1 MKYKSRLIIPTLL
14 STSLLAST
22 MVASADEI
30 DQEEK
35 TYEQNLETHYEE
47 ENGKVDNLAD
57 DDADESDESEE
68 VVEEEDTEESLESDE
83 EAAPEDE
90 ESEVDED
97 VDELE
102 STETAEE
109 APIEEDVQSEE
120 ETVENTA
127 STSENE
133 TAAVQESEVTTE
145 AVTEVPSQEESNLET
160 EEETD
165 TTVESTETTV
175 EETTEENTDSTTV
188 SESVEE
194 PAQDVEEV
202 TSETEETS
210 EAVAEAPSQEG
221 SNIEA
226 DEETDTIEV
235 EENVESDESS
245 EEETVET
252 SKEESNPE
260 SEEATDAT
268 EVETTD
274 QTVKEPTKENA
285 ESNTESET
293 EEIVETEETVEK
305 DTSTTAES
313 EEATYKYDSE
323 TLTNELENK
332 SAEERTAFIEENADK
347 IEADEETLKEL
358 TQAVEDELG
367 VEIDENLAFNTMS
380 TMSMSQAITD
390 INSYIAENN
399 FEVAEI
405 QYDII
410 DYLPQYAYESNIGWE
425 PENGKV
431 GQPSGVV
438 LHDVGNDNSTIH
450 GEISYMSENW
460 ENAFVH
466 AFVDADNI
474 IQVANT
480 DYLAYGAGPVSND
493 IHLQVELVRHDNQ
506 HDFARSINNY
516 ADYIANLLYKYKL
529 PAERADSSG
538 NGTLWSHVEVSNIL
552 GGTASP
558 DPYEYFQSH
567 GYAYEDVISLIQ
579 GRYNNLYNK
588 VNTPSIYMPTFEGDT
603 SNLAGS
609 ITNQNRGIYES
620 ITDVKTADASNYL
633 GKDVRV
639 VRSEIY
645 NYEEYY
651 LLENVSDGS
660 TIGWMYAGDVATS
673 SLPEAPIEDDD
684 EGTDNSG
691 DGSTPE
697 VPVEDDDEGTDNSG
711 DGSTPETPV
720 DDDEGT
726 DNSGDDSTPEAP
738 IEDDDEGTDYS
749 GDDST
754 SEVPV
759 DDDDESE
766 SADDSNEDSSKD
778 ENRRDDVSEDNTSED
793 STEDQLEQPTNGD
806 NESEDETEE
815 VIGRDESTDI
825 DDDNGETTDDVSSSL
840 EDPETGVRV
849 YSASDELVGKQLEVT
864 VLNPSNA
871 IDATHDLYDIH
882 ILNSDG
888 SLYNLNNPVTVY
900 LPANGYVS
908 NLYYLGDIGETLEAI
923 SYRTDDDYVVFE
935 TSSFSQ
941 YAVVYGESN
950 KENTIIPP
958 TSEKHGGDSSD
969 GTNTHSKVY
978 TENVG
983 QVDQAEAS
991 ISTNEVKGN
1000 TQKDSNQEAETTDE
1014 QDEEV
1019 AVLPNTGVKE
1029 QGTTVFAA
1037 LLAALGLGFLV
1048 RRRKSGEEKQ

>member
-1 MKYKSRLIIPTLL
+1 M
-14 STSLLAST
+14 
-22 MVASADEI
+22 
-30 DQEEK
+30 
-35 TYEQNLETHYEE
+35 
-47 ENGKVDNLAD
+47 
-57 DDADESDESEE
+57 
-68 VVEEEDTEESLESDE
+68 
-83 EAAPEDE
+83 
-90 ESEVDED
+90 
-97 VDELE
+97 
-102 STETAEE
+102 
-109 APIEEDVQSEE
+109 
-120 ETVENTA
+120 
-127 STSENE
+127 
-133 TAAVQESEVTTE
+133 TTE
-145 AVTEVPSQEESNLET
+145 AVTEVPSQEESNPET

-165 TTVESTETTV
+165 TTLESTETTV
-175 EETTEENTDSTTV
+175 EETTEENSDSTTV
-188 SESVEE
+188 SEPVEE

-202 TSETEETS
+202 TSEIADSEATS
-210 EAVAEAPSQEG
+210 EEVNEAPSQEE
-221 SNIEA
+221 NNTETE
-226 DEETDTIEV
+226 EETDTTEV
-235 EENVESDESS
+235 EIANSTVEETPEENAESTPEVKAEENVESDEST

-268 EVETTD
+268 KIDETDTNI
-274 QTVKEPTKENA
+274 E
-285 ESNTESET
+285 ESIEEA
-293 EEIVETEETVEK
+293 EEIEETVEDVEINK
-305 DTSTTAES
+305 SATDES

-332 SAEERTAFIEENADK
+332 SAEERTAFIEENADN

-358 TQAVEDELG
+358 TQAVEDEHG
-367 VEIDENLAFNTMS
+367 VEIDENQVFSTMS
-380 TMSMSQAITD
+380 AMSMSQAITD

-410 DYLPQYAYESNIGWE
+410 DHLPQYAYESNIGWE

-480 DYLAYGAGPVSND
+480 DYLAYGAGPVSNE

-588 VNTPSIYMPTFEGDT
+588 VTTPSIYMPTFEGDK

-633 GKDVRV
+633 GEDVRV

-651 LLENVSDGS
+651 LLENVADGS

-673 SLPEAPIEDDD
+673 ALPEAPIEDDD
-684 EGTDNSG
+684 EGTDNS
-691 DGSTPE
+691 DDDSTPE
-697 VPVEDDDEGTDNSG
+697 APVEDDNEATDNSG
-711 DGSTPETPV
+711 DDSTPESPEE
-720 DDDEGT
+720 DNDEGT
-726 DNSGDDSTPEAP
+726 DNSGDDSIPEVPEEDNDEGTDNSGNSSTPEAP
-738 IEDDDEGTDYS
+738 VENDNKGTDNSDDGSTPEAPEEDDDESTDKS

-754 SEVPV
+754 PEVPV
-759 DDDDESE
+759 DDDDES
-766 SADDSNEDSSKD
+766 ADDSNEDTSTD
-778 ENRRDDVSEDNTSED
+778 ENQRDDDSDDSTEVDSPSDSNDENGSDDESPNDSNSDNISDD
-793 STEDQLEQPTNGD
+793 STEDQPEQPSNGD
-806 NESEDETEE
+806 NESDDESEE
-815 VIGRDESTDI
+815 VVGRDESTDL
-825 DDDNGETTDDVSSSL
+825 DDDNGEATDDVSSSL
-840 EDPETGVRV
+840 EDPDTAIRV
-849 YSASDELVGKQLEVT
+849 YSVSDELVGKQLEVT

-923 SYRTDDDYVVFE
+923 SFRTDDDYVVFE

-983 QVDQAEAS
+983 QVDQAEGS
-991 ISTNEVKGN
+991 ISKNEVKEN
-1000 TQKDSNQEAETTDE
+1000 TQKDSNPVVETTDD
-1014 QDEEV
+1014 QV
-1019 AVLPNTGVKE
+1019 AVLPNTGVNE

-1048 RRRKSGEEKQ
+1048 RRRKSGDEK